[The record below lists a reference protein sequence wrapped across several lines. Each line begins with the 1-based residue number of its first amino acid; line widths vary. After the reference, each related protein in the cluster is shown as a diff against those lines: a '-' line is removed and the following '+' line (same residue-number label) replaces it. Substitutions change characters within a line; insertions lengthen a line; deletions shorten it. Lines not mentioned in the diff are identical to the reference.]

1 MIARAL
7 LASCGLLVSLGG
19 GQVIFRSQVD
29 TVVLDVLPTSRD
41 RIIDD
46 LRMPEVEV
54 RDNGVL
60 QTLTH
65 FSADPVPLSVSLLL
79 DTSSSLS
86 EQDLDHL
93 RRAARALASQLRPD
107 DELKLVTF
115 TQMVR
120 LHGVQTAEM
129 LGATFDGLQ
138 PIGDTALHDAL
149 VAGFRLGG
157 HGSRRPVVIAFS
169 DGADTASWFGARDV
183 EDAARLSWAAF
194 FAVTP
199 RSAAQS
205 LLARLAELTGGDVLE
220 IGPDLTVLSDS
231 LLRILTRVRQRYL
244 LAFTPSSSTAGWHE
258 LDVRVKRSNVR
269 VVARRGYLRR

>member
-1 MIARAL
+1 MIARTL
-7 LASCGLLVSLGG
+7 FASCCLAASLGG
-19 GQVIFRSQVD
+19 GQVIFRSQTD
-29 TVVLDVLPTSRD
+29 TVVLDLLPTSRN

-46 LRMPEVEV
+46 LRMAEVEV
-54 RDNGVL
+54 RDNGLL

-65 FSADPVPLSVSLLL
+65 FSADPAPLDVYLLL
-79 DTSSSLS
+79 DTSSSLT
-86 EQDLDHL
+86 EQDLNHL
-93 RRAARALASQLRPD
+93 RQGARALASQLRPE

-115 TQMVR
+115 TQYVR
-120 LHGVQTAEM
+120 LHGVQTADS
-129 LGATFDGLQ
+129 LASTFDRLQ
-138 PIGDTALHDAL
+138 PVGDTALHDAL

-169 DGADTASWFGARDV
+169 DGADTASWFGANDA
-183 EDAARLSWAAF
+183 EDAARLSWASF

-199 RSAAQS
+199 RSSAQA
-205 LLARLAELTGGDVLE
+205 LLGRLADLSGGDVIE
-220 IGPDLTVLSDS
+220 IGSDLAALSDS

-244 LAFTPSSSTAGWHE
+244 LAFTPSTSTPGWHE